1 MFNIDFYEDYKGC
14 SDVKDFLDS
23 LFEIAK
29 ENKDARIQF
38 KQMVRNIELLRNHG
52 YNLPNEII
60 KHVEREIWELR
71 PGKNRVFYFL
81 YEENTYVLLH
91 HFRKK
96 TRKTPRREI
105 DRAFLEMEDYIRQRR
120 VKDT

>member
-1 MFNIDFYEDYKGC
+1 
-14 SDVKDFLDS
+14 
-23 LFEIAK
+23 
-29 ENKDARIQF
+29 
-38 KQMVRNIELLRNHG
+38 MVRNIELLRNHG